1 MYSGFPKAIPSLRR
15 YSKMEPMPLL
25 TPLLWRRARVRG
37 GGAAVPIGRRETDDV
52 EAGNGWS
59 KGGEGGRGV
68 GGGGGV

>member
-1 MYSGFPKAIPSLRR
+1 
-15 YSKMEPMPLL
+15 MEPMPLL

-68 GGGGGV
+68 GGGG